1 MDFQSMVVYFA
12 LVFVIENSQR
22 EEGLALIRNAT

>member
-1 MDFQSMVVYFA
+1 MDFHSIVVYFA
-12 LVFVIENSQR
+12 VVFVRENSQR